1 MNKVEAILT
10 SLKHIDAYI
19 DSLIRRRDKIEASL
33 LSTAKW
39 SADKVKGG
47 VQRKQD
53 DIYVELI
60 TVKDDIEKKSVEAI
74 RLRAEL
80 ESYIDAVADYQ
91 SRNLLSMLYIEHIDR
106 YDICEQ
112 EQYDM
117 STFYRKLAKAK
128 QLLANECERM
138 RINANEYE

>member
-10 SLKHIDAYI
+10 NLKHIDAYI

-47 VQRKQD
+47 AQRKQD

-80 ESYIDAVADYQ
+80 ESYIDAVADYK

-128 QLLANECERM
+128 QLLANECE
-138 RINANEYE
+138 

>member
-1 MNKVEAILT
+1 MNKVEAILI

-19 DSLIRRRDKIEASL
+19 DGLIRRRNKIEASL
-33 LSTAKW
+33 LSTSKW

-117 STFYRKLAKAK
+117 STFYRKLA
-128 QLLANECERM
+128 
-138 RINANEYE
+138 NARKRLEEVI

>member
-47 VQRKQD
+47 AQRKQD

-60 TVKDDIEKKSVEAI
+60 AVKDDIEKKSVEAI

-80 ESYIDAVADYQ
+80 ESYIDAIADYQ

-128 QLLANECERM
+128 QLLANECE
-138 RINANEYE
+138 

>member
-80 ESYIDAVADYQ
+80 ESYIDAVADYK

-128 QLLANECERM
+128 QLLANECE
-138 RINANEYE
+138 

>member
-19 DSLIRRRDKIEASL
+19 DSLIRRRNKIEASL

-47 VQRKQD
+47 AQRKQD

-128 QLLANECERM
+128 QLLANECE
-138 RINANEYE
+138 

>member
-1 MNKVEAILT
+1 MSVNKVEAILT

-47 VQRKQD
+47 AQRKQD

-128 QLLANECERM
+128 QLLANKCE
-138 RINANEYE
+138 

>member
-47 VQRKQD
+47 AQRKQD

-80 ESYIDAVADYQ
+80 ESYIDAVADYK

-117 STFYRKLAKAK
+117 STFYRKLAQARKK
-128 QLLANECERM
+128 LEEV
-138 RINANEYE
+138 I

>member
-47 VQRKQD
+47 AQRKQD

-128 QLLANECERM
+128 QLLANECE
-138 RINANEYE
+138 

>member
-33 LSTAKW
+33 LSTTKW

-112 EQYDM
+112 EKYDM
-117 STFYRKLAKAK
+117 STFYRKLARAK
-128 QLLANECERM
+128 QLLANECE
-138 RINANEYE
+138 

>member
-10 SLKHIDAYI
+10 SLKHIDTYI

-47 VQRKQD
+47 AQRKQD

-80 ESYIDAVADYQ
+80 ESYIDAVADYK

-128 QLLANECERM
+128 QLLANECE
-138 RINANEYE
+138 

>member
-47 VQRKQD
+47 AQRKQD

-117 STFYRKLAKAK
+117 STFYRKLARAK
-128 QLLANECERM
+128 QLLANECE
-138 RINANEYE
+138 

>member
-10 SLKHIDAYI
+10 NLKHIDAYI

-60 TVKDDIEKKSVEAI
+60 TVKDDIEKKGAEAI

-80 ESYIDAVADYQ
+80 ESYIDAVADYK

-128 QLLANECERM
+128 QLLANECE
-138 RINANEYE
+138 

>member
-1 MNKVEAILT
+1 MSVNKVEAILT

-47 VQRKQD
+47 AQRKQD

-117 STFYRKLAKAK
+117 STFYRKLARAK
-128 QLLANECERM
+128 QLLANECE
-138 RINANEYE
+138 

>member
-10 SLKHIDAYI
+10 SLKHIDTYI

-47 VQRKQD
+47 AQRKQD

-91 SRNLLSMLYIEHIDR
+91 SRNLLSMLYIEHRDR

-112 EQYDM
+112 GQYDM

-128 QLLANECERM
+128 QLLANESDSRVQE
-138 RINANEYE
+138 

>member
-138 RINANEYE
+138 RINANKCE

>member
-10 SLKHIDAYI
+10 SLKHIDTYI

-91 SRNLLSMLYIEHIDR
+91 SRNLLSMLYIEHID
-106 YDICEQ
+106 
-112 EQYDM
+112 
-117 STFYRKLAKAK
+117 K
-128 QLLANECERM
+128 
-138 RINANEYE
+138 

>member
-128 QLLANECERM
+128 QLLANECE
-138 RINANEYE
+138 

>member
-10 SLKHIDAYI
+10 SLKHIDTYI

-47 VQRKQD
+47 AQRKQD

-80 ESYIDAVADYQ
+80 ESYIDAVVDYQ

-117 STFYRKLAKAK
+117 STFYRKLAKARK
-128 QLLANECERM
+128 KLEEV
-138 RINANEYE
+138 I

>member
-47 VQRKQD
+47 AQRKQD

-60 TVKDDIEKKSVEAI
+60 TVKDVIEKKSVEAI

-128 QLLANECERM
+128 QLLANECE
-138 RINANEYE
+138 

>member
-1 MNKVEAILT
+1 MSVNKVEAILT

-47 VQRKQD
+47 AQRKQD

-128 QLLANECERM
+128 QLLANECE
-138 RINANEYE
+138 

>member
-60 TVKDDIEKKSVEAI
+60 TVKDVIEKKSVEAI

-80 ESYIDAVADYQ
+80 ESYIDAVGDYQ

-128 QLLANECERM
+128 QLLANECE
-138 RINANEYE
+138 

>member
-47 VQRKQD
+47 AQRKQD

-128 QLLANECERM
+128 QLLANKCE
-138 RINANEYE
+138 

>member
-10 SLKHIDAYI
+10 NLKHIDAYI

-47 VQRKQD
+47 AQRKQD

-91 SRNLLSMLYIEHIDR
+91 SRNLLSMLYIEHRDR

-138 RINANEYE
+138 RINAANSS

>member
-1 MNKVEAILT
+1 MSVNKVEAILT

-39 SADKVKGG
+39 STDKVKGG

-128 QLLANECERM
+128 QLLANKCE
-138 RINANEYE
+138 